1 MNSIRDCYT
10 YHLQLSVNLK
20 SVNTRLEYLCFL
32 PVNVEWWNWVISE
45 SKQEKRKI
53 KFAMRN
59 LILDTAFDRGS
70 SLRWKHRTTS
80 YILLC
85 IHIRP
90 PRLSIYRSAVQCARV
105 RARVCVTI
113 FNLATICK
121 HDATRRSANN
131 SQGEFTRRRNP
142 RSTSLLVIAYDSHRA
157 LCSSTYVRFS
167 LLSFPPSIVLSY
179 APFRSPS
186 VFHQFTVLSI
196 RVQYCS
202 TMETSNIF
210 PSLSPRSENNNS
222 V

>member
-1 MNSIRDCYT
+1 MKLSDKWIKAGKEENKIRY
-10 YHLQLSVNLK
+10 
-20 SVNTRLEYLCFL
+20 
-32 PVNVEWWNWVISE
+32 
-45 SKQEKRKI
+45 
-53 KFAMRN
+53 
-59 LILDTAFDRGS
+59 LILERDTAFDRGS
-70 SLRWKHRTTS
+70 SLQWKLRTAS
-80 YILLC
+80 YVLLVYTYSSSAVV
-85 IHIRP
+85 H
-90 PRLSIYRSAVQCARV
+90 LSIDRATC
-105 RARVCVTI
+105 ARVCVTI

-179 APFRSPS
+179 APFHCPS

>member
-1 MNSIRDCYT
+1 MKLSDKWIKAGKEENKIRY
-10 YHLQLSVNLK
+10 
-20 SVNTRLEYLCFL
+20 
-32 PVNVEWWNWVISE
+32 
-45 SKQEKRKI
+45 
-53 KFAMRN
+53 
-59 LILDTAFDRGS
+59 LILERDTAFDRGS

-90 PRLSIYRSAVQCARV
+90 PRLSIYRSAVQRARA

-179 APFRSPS
+179 APFRSSLGFPPIYRPLDPCPIL
-186 VFHQFTVLSI
+186 FHDGNIKHFSFSFPPI
-196 RVQYCS
+196 REQ
-202 TMETSNIF
+202 
-210 PSLSPRSENNNS
+210 
-222 V
+222 

>member
-1 MNSIRDCYT
+1 MMK
-10 YHLQLSVNLK
+10 LSDK
-20 SVNTRLEYLCFL
+20 WIKAR
-32 PVNVEWWNWVISE
+32 
-45 SKQEKRKI
+45 KEKE
-53 KFAMRN
+53 FAMRN

-70 SLRWKHRTTS
+70 SRLRWKLRTAS
-80 YILLC
+80 YVLLC

-142 RSTSLLVIAYDSHRA
+142 RSTSLLVIAYDSRRA

-179 APFRSPS
+179 APFRSSLGFPPIYRPLDPCPIL
-186 VFHQFTVLSI
+186 FHDGNIKHFSFSFPPI
-196 RVQYCS
+196 REQ
-202 TMETSNIF
+202 
-210 PSLSPRSENNNS
+210 
-222 V
+222 

>member
-70 SLRWKHRTTS
+70 SLRWKLRTAS
-80 YILLC
+80 YVLLVYTYSSSAVV
-85 IHIRP
+85 H
-90 PRLSIYRSAVQCARV
+90 LSIDRATC
-105 RARVCVTI
+105 ARVCVTI